1 MIKGGFM
8 DLNVS
13 IQKKA
18 SNLFIISLKG
28 SLDTNTYTQL
38 QTEIDKL
45 LEEMPNT
52 ITLDM
57 EHLDYISSAGVRV
70 VLKTKVALEKNNG
83 DLYLLHMKPQI
94 NKVFYIINALPMM
107 KVFTS
112 IQELDEYL
120 DTMQKKII
128 NEK

>member
-1 MIKGGFM
+1 M

-18 SNLFIISLKG
+18 SNFSIISLKG
-28 SLDTNTYTQL
+28 SLDTHTYTQL

-45 LEEMPNT
+45 LEEMPDT

-83 DLYLLHMKPQI
+83 DLFLLNMKPQI
-94 NKVFYIINALPMM
+94 NKVFDIIDALPMM

-112 IQELDEYL
+112 IQELDAYL

>member
-1 MIKGGFM
+1 M

-18 SNLFIISLKG
+18 SNFSIISLKG
-28 SLDTNTYTQL
+28 SLDTHTYTQL

-45 LEEMPNT
+45 LEEMPDT

-83 DLYLLHMKPQI
+83 DLFLVNMKPQI
-94 NKVFYIINALPMM
+94 NKVFDIIDALPMM

-112 IQELDEYL
+112 IQELDAYL

>member
-1 MIKGGFM
+1 M

-28 SLDTNTYTQL
+28 SLDTNTYAQL

-70 VLKTKVALEKNNG
+70 VIKTKVALEKNNG
-83 DLYLLHMKPQI
+83 DLNLLHMKPQI
-94 NKVFYIINALPMM
+94 NKVFDIINALPMM

-128 NEK
+128 DEK